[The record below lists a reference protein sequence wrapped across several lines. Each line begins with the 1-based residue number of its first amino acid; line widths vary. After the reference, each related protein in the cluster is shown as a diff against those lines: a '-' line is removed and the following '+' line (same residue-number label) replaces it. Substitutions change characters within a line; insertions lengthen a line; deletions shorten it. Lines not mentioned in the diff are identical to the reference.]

1 MSKIERLKQYT
12 LSFLAPVLANE
23 VAAVLR
29 KALGTSH
36 QAHEINYW
44 QGLAYITWQSSIS
57 AIMAAIATYLAAE
70 LLSRKQWL
78 SMASLTIGVIA
89 TVTYEGN
96 RIITLY
102 ISDLLPHQ
110 HILGFIAFTGIWAV
124 AIFTIQRC
132 NDQ

>member
-1 MSKIERLKQYT
+1 MSKLERLKRYT

-23 VAAVLR
+23 VAAVLT
-29 KALGTSH
+29 KALRTSH

-44 QGLAYITWQSSIS
+44 QGLVYITWQSSIS
-57 AIMAAIATYLAAE
+57 AIMAAVATYFAAE

-89 TVTYEGN
+89 AVTYEGN

-102 ISDLLPHQ
+102 IRDILPHQ
-110 HILGFIAFTGIWAV
+110 HALGFAAFTGIWAV
-124 AIFTIQRC
+124 AIFIIQRR
-132 NDQ
+132 